1 MTAKEGLACGQILVL
16 RIVREKMQS
25 FMFPYV
31 FGLTNKNKK
40 KVNVSNYT
48 INLGFRVQTPYYYDH
63 LIIILNLFLDF
74 KANRKVVF
82 LAR

>member
-1 MTAKEGLACGQILVL
+1 MISSMTAKEGLACGQILVL

-40 KVNVSNYT
+40 KGECFELYYQFGFQSSNTILLRPPDYYT
-48 INLGFRVQTPYYYDH
+48 KLVPGFQS
-63 LIIILNLFLDF
+63 
-74 KANRKVVF
+74 
-82 LAR
+82 